1 MFCKKGGC
9 RPDLLGCPQGPLS
22 SRGREGSKEGCWQC
36 SQRFCSEPE
45 GRGEAP
51 NPSPAWLWGWAWGT
65 GAWWGLLES
74 SRREWIGPESGSG
87 WGNRDTPAFFSFLES
102 PPSHLFPSKA
112 HEPLPG
118 GKGTLE
124 GGHFQNALADLL
136 ATCAVLVAARLGG
149 ARSSFPQASSHA
161 RNPHSYC
168 TTPFPPPPHHMLC
181 SNHTDLSV
189 LGTLCHFLPVPK
201 PAHQLKI
208 LPPVST
214 SSSLLLSV
222 SPVWWPFP
230 HPHVCPATCSLKL
243 SPKPGHMAL
252 LGSGSP
258 SVPPANAAGRG
269 PQPRLLHPHGL
280 KLCPARDGSSHTL
293 KAGGTQTLA
302 KKWVLCD

>member
-1 MFCKKGGC
+1 M
-9 RPDLLGCPQGPLS
+9 
-22 SRGREGSKEGCWQC
+22 
-36 SQRFCSEPE
+36 
-45 GRGEAP
+45 
-51 NPSPAWLWGWAWGT
+51 
-65 GAWWGLLES
+65 
-74 SRREWIGPESGSG
+74 
-87 WGNRDTPAFFSFLES
+87 
-102 PPSHLFPSKA
+102 
-112 HEPLPG
+112 PG
-118 GKGTLE
+118 GKGPLE

-136 ATCAVLVAARLGG
+136 ATCAVLVAAGWMGLGACSHRL
-149 ARSSFPQASSHA
+149 AVMLKTRIPTAQ
-161 RNPHSYC
+161 PH
-168 TTPFPPPPHHMLC
+168 FPPPAHHTLC

-214 SSSLLLSV
+214 SSGLLLSV
-222 SPVWWPFP
+222 PPVWWPFP

-252 LGSGSP
+252 PGSSSP